1 MATWVP
7 DYLGT
12 GFEQTTFELAHDQ
25 DVDSQAAASPAAE
38 LVATLVRSLP
48 ARRSWWHR
56 LIRKTREFEEIDVL
70 YVHGWSDYFF
80 QKEFAS
86 FWTSRGARFF
96 ALDLRRYGRSLRENQ
111 VPGYAT
117 NLEEYDTEIDL
128 AVAEIRSGQESH
140 DQGKPRRKLLLVGH
154 STGGLV
160 LSLWAARH
168 PGMADALVLNSPWL
182 EFQLAARGR
191 QLLTPIVRLGAR
203 YSPLDSTPLLDHGF
217 YSRAQAEV
225 GPRNELD
232 AVNVDWRPEQ
242 VRTVHSGWL
251 AAVLAGHEL
260 VHRGLGLEIPVCVL
274 LSARS
279 VFPTRWS
286 EELTRADSVLD
297 VDEVAKAAL
306 RLGESVT
313 IERIDG
319 ALHDIFLSA
328 ESPRQQAYERLER
341 WMIGWKEATA
351 RSER

>member
-12 GFEQTTFELAHDQ
+12 GFEQTTFELVGDQ
-25 DVDSQAAASPAAE
+25 GDDAQEASTPSEE

-48 ARRSWWHR
+48 VRRSLWQK
-56 LIRKTREFEEIDVL
+56 LTRQTRDFEEIDVL

-111 VPGYAT
+111 VAGFAT
-117 NLEEYDTEIDL
+117 DLEEYDAEIDL
-128 AVAEIRSGQESH
+128 AVAEIQS
-140 DQGKPRRKLLLVGH
+140 DQKPGKPPRKFVLVGH

-168 PGMADALVLNSPWL
+168 PGIADALVLNSPWL
-182 EFQLAARGR
+182 EFQLAARAR

-203 YSPLDSTPLLDHGF
+203 YTPLDSTPLLDHGF

-225 GPRNELD
+225 GPRSELE
-232 AVNVDWRPEQ
+232 AVNFDWRPEQ

-251 AAVLAGHEL
+251 AAVLEGHEL
-260 VHRGLGLEIPVCVL
+260 VHRGLGLEIPICVM

-279 VFPTRWS
+279 VFPTKWS
-286 EELTRADSVLD
+286 DELTRADSVLD